1 MYTGCDIE
9 PSAQLLPILNGGEIC
24 FPGVLMESS
33 PSSSSS
39 TARTPGG
46 KSSLSSSIALI
57 AAIVL
62 IAAATIYLFETNPA
76 AGTWAQGYDPMGRWW
91 FSTMFAALPIVVLL
105 GAMAILRVKAHVAA
119 CAGLLTALV
128 VAMIA
133 FHMPV
138 RLALTAAAFGAGYGL
153 FPVCWII
160 LPVIFLYD
168 LTVKTGTFVTLQESL
183 TNITDD
189 SRLQLLLIAFALG
202 AFFEGTSGFGTPVA
216 VCGAI
221 LISLGFRPL
230 QAAGLSLLANTAPVA
245 FGALGIP
252 IVALHG
258 VTGLDLLL
266 LSRTISVILVL
277 FCLMVPFWLIWAYA
291 GFRAMLEVWPAILVA
306 SVTFA
311 TAQLLMA
318 TFIGPTLVAIVAAS
332 STIFVLIVF
341 LRFWKPK
348 RVLNAKGE
356 DISAHTRQRFDHSTA
371 KIFKAWMPWLVLC
384 AVVFAWGNP
393 QLSHWTDSLTTLKFN
408 VAGLHNFIQRVPPVV
423 ARPTAEP
430 AVFTLNWLT
439 ATGTGILVA
448 AVLAGLLMGL
458 SPVKL
463 VKSFF
468 QTVFNIRFAVIT
480 ISAMM
485 AIGYVTRYCG
495 LDATLGLA
503 FARTGSLY
511 PFFGS
516 LIGWLGVASTGSD
529 TSSNVLF
536 GSLQVMTAHQ
546 IGVSPVLMASANSAG
561 GVMGKM
567 IAAPSIVVASTATQ
581 TYGQEGTILRFVFFH
596 SLALATLVGVVVY
609 LMAYVAPFTSLVA
622 R

>member
-1 MYTGCDIE
+1 MGHWWI
-9 PSAQLLPILNGGEIC
+9 
-24 FPGVLMESS
+24 
-33 PSSSSS
+33 S
-39 TARTPGG
+39 TT
-46 KSSLSSSIALI
+46 
-57 AAIVL
+57 
-62 IAAATIYLFETNPA
+62 
-76 AGTWAQGYDPMGRWW
+76 
-91 FSTMFAALPIVVLL
+91 FAALPIVVLL
-105 GAMAILRVKAHVAA
+105 GAMAVLRIKAHFAA
-119 CAGLLTALV
+119 CAGLLTALA
-128 VAMIA
+128 VAMLA
-133 FHMPV
+133 FHMPL
-138 RLALTAAAFGAGYGL
+138 RLGLTAATYGAGYGL
-153 FPVCWII
+153 FPICWVI

-168 LTVKTGTFVTLQESL
+168 LTVKTGAFVTLQESL

-245 FGALGIP
+245 FGGLGIP

-266 LSRTISVILVL
+266 LSKTISVILVL
-277 FCLMVPFWLIWAYA
+277 FCLIVPFWVVWVYA

-306 SVTFA
+306 SLTFA

-318 TFIGPTLVAIVAAS
+318 TFFGLTLVAIVAS
-332 STIFVLIVF
+332 TSTIFALVVF

-348 RVLNAKGE
+348 RVLNALNQ
-356 DISAHTRQRFDHSTA
+356 DITGHQRKRFDHSTA
-371 KIFKAWMPWLVLC
+371 KVFKAWMPWLVLS
-384 AVVFAWGNP
+384 AVVFVWGIP
-393 QLSHWTDSLTTLKFN
+393 QLSHLLDTASTLRFN
-408 VAGLHNFIQRVPPVV
+408 VAGLHNFIQRMPPVV
-423 ARPTAEP
+423 AKPTAEP

-448 AVLAGLLMGL
+448 AIIAGLLMGL
-458 SPVKL
+458 GPVTLFKC
-463 VKSFF
+463 FF
-468 QTVFNIRFAVIT
+468 RTLFNIRFAVIT
-480 ISAMM
+480 IAAMM
-485 AIGYVTRYCG
+485 AIGYVTRFCG

-536 GSLQVMTAHQ
+536 GSLQVMTARQ

-567 IAAPSIVVASTATQ
+567 IAAPSIVVASTATRA
-581 TYGQEGTILRFVFFH
+581 YGQEGTILRYVFLH
-596 SLALATLVGVVVY
+596 SVALAALVGVVVY
-609 LMAYVAPFTSLVA
+609 LMAYVPPFTSLVA